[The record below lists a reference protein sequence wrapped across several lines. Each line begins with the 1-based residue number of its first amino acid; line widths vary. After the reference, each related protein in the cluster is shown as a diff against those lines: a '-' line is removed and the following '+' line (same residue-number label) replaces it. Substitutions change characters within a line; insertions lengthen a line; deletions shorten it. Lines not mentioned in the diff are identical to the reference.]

1 MPKDLSFPI
10 FSDYRCAYY
19 LSLISKNYLKGTEDN
34 ESDSF
39 WDADFLWLAKALDDS
54 RTVSCLNI

>member
-1 MPKDLSFPI
+1 MPKYLSFPI
-10 FSDYRCAYY
+10 FTDYRCAYY

-39 WDADFLWLAKALDDS
+39 WDANYFYDWPKLWM
-54 RTVSCLNI
+54 TVELCLV